1 LCFNCDEPYVRGHA
15 CKRLFYLE
23 ADDYIDEA
31 LVETT
36 EDTPSSELAA
46 TEMAIANALMVSL

>member
-1 LCFNCDEPYVRGHA
+1 V

-31 LVETT
+31 PVETT

-46 TEMAIANALMVSL
+46 TEMAAANALVVSL